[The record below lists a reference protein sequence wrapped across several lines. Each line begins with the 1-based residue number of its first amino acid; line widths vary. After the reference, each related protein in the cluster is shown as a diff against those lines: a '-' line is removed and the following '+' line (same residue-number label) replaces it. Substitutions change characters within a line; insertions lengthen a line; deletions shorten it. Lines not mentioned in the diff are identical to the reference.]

1 MNQELLNIIQ
11 SLDSRIISIYVQRDM
26 ISFILCLHNLGY
38 FYMMNIYDYKIQLS
52 DVSPDQTNNSLFYIR
67 RMDTQIEPIP
77 DDILYSYQQYSN
89 NDFPQYNQK
98 LVFILNNYI
107 VLNANKVYRI
117 LDNDNVSKSFYRIY
131 DLSYL
136 YDNKVAFQ
144 EDLMVFKDDLATK
157 VSTMVV
163 EDSAYDF
170 SSKLNEIENVFT
182 ETMKFKKLYYSI
194 LHYIKNLKI
203 ELKDLEDNSNILTV
217 SDSRK
222 RTSIKQKTRNKMK
235 SLERL
240 AKDVMKT
247 LFTNYNRFLQKL
259 LTYMYFR
266 NKIKKEMIS
275 LQSSEKAFEDQ
286 FNVNV
291 LSTT

>member
-157 VSTMVV
+157 LSTMVV

-170 SSKLNEIENVFT
+170 SSKLNEIEIVFT

-247 LFTNYNRFLQKL
+247 VFTNYNRFLQKL

-291 LSTT
+291 LSQ

>member
-117 LDNDNVSKSFYRIY
+117 LDSDNLSKAFYRIY

-291 LSTT
+291 LSQ

>member
-117 LDNDNVSKSFYRIY
+117 LDSDNVSKAFYRIY

-157 VSTMVV
+157 VLTMVV

-203 ELKDLEDNSNILTV
+203 ELKDLEDNSNILTI

-291 LSTT
+291 LSQ

>member
-1 MNQELLNIIQ
+1 MNQELLNIIH
-11 SLDSRIISIYVQRDM
+11 SLDSRVISIYVQRDM

-38 FYMMNIYDYKIQLS
+38 FYMMNIYDYKIKLS

-77 DDILYSYQQYSN
+77 DDILYYYQQYSN

-107 VLNANKVYRI
+107 VLNANKLYRI

-157 VSTMVV
+157 LSTMVV

-291 LSTT
+291 LSQ

>member
-157 VSTMVV
+157 LSTMVV

-170 SSKLNEIENVFT
+170 SSKLNEIEIVFT

-291 LSTT
+291 LSQ

>member
-38 FYMMNIYDYKIQLS
+38 LYMMNIYDYKIQLS

-117 LDNDNVSKSFYRIY
+117 LDSDNLSKAFYRIY

-291 LSTT
+291 LSQ

>member
-1 MNQELLNIIQ
+1 MNQELLNIIH
-11 SLDSRIISIYVQRDM
+11 SLDSRVISIYVQRDM

-77 DDILYSYQQYSN
+77 DDILYYYQQYSN

-117 LDNDNVSKSFYRIY
+117 LDNDNVSKAFYRIY

-157 VSTMVV
+157 LSTMVV

-170 SSKLNEIENVFT
+170 SSKLNEIEIVFT

-291 LSTT
+291 LSQ

>member
-157 VSTMVV
+157 LSTMVV

-170 SSKLNEIENVFT
+170 SSKLNEIEIVFT

-266 NKIKKEMIS
+266 NKIKKERIS

-291 LSTT
+291 LSQ

>member
-11 SLDSRIISIYVQRDM
+11 SIDSRIISIYVQRDM

-117 LDNDNVSKSFYRIY
+117 LDSDNLSKAFYRIY

-203 ELKDLEDNSNILTV
+203 ELKDLEDNSNILTL

-222 RTSIKQKTRNKMK
+222 KTSIKQKTRNKMK

-286 FNVNV
+286 FNLNV
-291 LSTT
+291 V

>member
-1 MNQELLNIIQ
+1 MNQELLNIIH
-11 SLDSRIISIYVQRDM
+11 SLDSRIISIYVQRDR
-26 ISFILCLHNLGY
+26 ISFLLCLHNLGY

-52 DVSPDQTNNSLFYIR
+52 DVSPEQNNNSLFYIR

-77 DDILYSYQQYSN
+77 DEILYAYQQYSN

-98 LVFILNNYI
+98 LVFILNNYL

-117 LDNDNVSKSFYRIY
+117 LDSDNLSKAFYRIY

-157 VSTMVV
+157 MTTMVD
-163 EDSAYDF
+163 EDSSYGF
-170 SSKLNEIENVFT
+170 SSKLNEIESIFI

-194 LHYIKNLKI
+194 LHYLKHLKI
-203 ELKDLEDNSNILTV
+203 ELKDLEDNSNILTI

-222 RTSIKQKTRNKMK
+222 RTSLKQKTRNKMRSIEK
-235 SLERL
+235 LG
-240 AKDVMKT
+240 KDVMKT
-247 LFTNYNRFLQKL
+247 LFTNYSRFLQKL

-275 LQSSEKAFEDQ
+275 LQSSEKAFADQ
-286 FNVNV
+286 FNLNV
-291 LSTT
+291 VSTM

>member
-291 LSTT
+291 LSQ

>member
-1 MNQELLNIIQ
+1 
-11 SLDSRIISIYVQRDM
+11 
-26 ISFILCLHNLGY
+26 
-38 FYMMNIYDYKIQLS
+38 
-52 DVSPDQTNNSLFYIR
+52 
-67 RMDTQIEPIP
+67 MDTQIEPIP

-136 YDNKVAFQ
+136 YDNKVALQ